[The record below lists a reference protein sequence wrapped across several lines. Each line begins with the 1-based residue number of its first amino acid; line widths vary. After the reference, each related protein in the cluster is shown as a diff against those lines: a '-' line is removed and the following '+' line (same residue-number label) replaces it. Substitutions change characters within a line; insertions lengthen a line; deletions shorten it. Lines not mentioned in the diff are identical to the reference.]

1 MNLIGYIKMEYKLNI
16 KASNKINSFYQNVA
30 RKYRNTWSKEDVK
43 LYILQTKQSIYQIE
57 NGLLRRQPTLS
68 RWNGLFM
75 ANSNDRK
82 WFFAYRIDGDTI
94 YVEDACHA
102 QNMHE
107 SKNAENLL
115 WGVIMEEVRKCL
127 HLV

>member
-1 MNLIGYIKMEYKLNI
+1 MANYVLTSKVHSEIYNFYI
-16 KASNKINSFYQNVA
+16 NVSK
-30 RKYRNTWSKEDVK
+30 KYRNTYDYNDMSRDINRA
-43 LYILQTKQSIYQIE
+43 YDAIYQIE
-57 NGLLRRQPTLS
+57 NGLFRRQPTLS

-75 ANSNDRK
+75 ANSIDRK
-82 WFFAYRIDGDTI
+82 WYFAYRIDGETI

-115 WGVIMEEVRKCL
+115 RGFIMEEVRKCL

>member
-1 MNLIGYIKMEYKLNI
+1 MKYIILYPCIQNI
-16 KASNKINSFYQNVA
+16 ETFYRNVA
-30 RKYRNTWSKEDVK
+30 KKYKHTFSSEDIKRNIDKIIK
-43 LYILQTKQSIYQIE
+43 SISMIE

-82 WFFAYRIDGDTI
+82 WYFAYRIDGDTI

-115 WGVIMEEVRKCL
+115 RGFIMEEVRKCL

>member
-1 MNLIGYIKMEYKLNI
+1 MHREVDN
-16 KASNKINSFYQNVA
+16 AINSI
-30 RKYRNTWSKEDVK
+30 R
-43 LYILQTKQSIYQIE
+43 QIE

-82 WFFAYRIDGDTI
+82 WYFAYRIDGDTI

-115 WGVIMEEVRKCL
+115 RGFIMEEVRKCL

>member
-1 MNLIGYIKMEYKLNI
+1 MANYVLTSKVHSEIYNFYINVSKKY
-16 KASNKINSFYQNVA
+16 SNTYDYNDMSRDINRAY
-30 RKYRNTWSKEDVK
+30 Y
-43 LYILQTKQSIYQIE
+43 SIYQIE
-57 NGLLRRQPTLS
+57 NGLLHRQPTLS

-82 WFFAYRIDGDTI
+82 WYFAYRIDGDTI

-115 WGVIMEEVRKCL
+115 RGFITEEVRKRL

>member
-1 MNLIGYIKMEYKLNI
+1 MANYVLTSKVHSEIYNFYI
-16 KASNKINSFYQNVA
+16 NVSK
-30 RKYRNTWSKEDVK
+30 KYRNTYDYNDMSRDINRA
-43 LYILQTKQSIYQIE
+43 YDAIYQIE

-82 WFFAYRIDGDTI
+82 WYFAYRIDGETV

-115 WGVIMEEVRKCL
+115 RGFIMEEVRKCL